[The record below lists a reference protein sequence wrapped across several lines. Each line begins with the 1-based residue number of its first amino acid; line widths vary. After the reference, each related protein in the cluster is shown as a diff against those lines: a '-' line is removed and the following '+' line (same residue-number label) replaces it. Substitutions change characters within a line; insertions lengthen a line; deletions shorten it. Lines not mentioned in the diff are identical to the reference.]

1 MFCTSKRSID
11 KKLEQSIDRVFLRD
25 SIFRFFWS
33 IILRGRVFLVMPN
46 RNLVGLGFMSQGNFK
61 ITSAAVVV
69 QTYKIMNI
77 QPNMPNMPV
86 IILTG
91 ASRGWY
97 E

>member
-1 MFCTSKRSID
+1 
-11 KKLEQSIDRVFLRD
+11 
-25 SIFRFFWS
+25 
-33 IILRGRVFLVMPN
+33 MPN

-61 ITSAAVVV
+61 ITSAAVVI

-77 QPNMPNMPV
+77 QPTKPV